1 MKNNPKKRFKF
12 FKPRAFV
19 PLKDVILPKDEDDEE
34 QDRDQDPAVDTQI
47 EKGEDDGSK
56 NDEI

>member
-1 MKNNPKKRFKF
+1 M
-12 FKPRAFV
+12 